1 MTEINYKIAAFD
13 EFVSKIKEYFE
24 GIDSIIEELEA
35 EKLALTIEK
44 DRLETTRDF
53 TTETLK
59 RKATIGNELNT
70 VNAALKQAQE
80 ERNKIQDKY
89 WTDISNEAGSIS
101 SEQRRF
107 LDSQLIETEKEI
119 EELLL
124 KAAGKVSFIKNVY
137 AKGNSVFNGNV
148 TSIVND
154 IVGAKHGSQ
163 NSSVLSIQHF
173 NRVDDLTKRVNKLRA
188 AGKIEK

>member
-44 DRLETTRDF
+44 DHLETTRDF